1 MMDGVDRVRRALLD
15 FEHADTIVAY
25 PDGAHTAADA
35 AAAIGCSVGQIAKSI
50 VFAIQGGGA
59 AVVVASGANRVDR
72 RRAGQALGM
81 KLVVADPAFVLAS
94 TGFAAGGVSPV
105 GLAGPVS
112 ILVDEDLL
120 ALDPV
125 WAAAGSPQHVFRT
138 SAAEIVR
145 MTGALV
151 AAVRVA

>member
-1 MMDGVDRVRRALLD
+1 MDGVERVRQALLD

>member
-1 MMDGVDRVRRALLD
+1 
-15 FEHADTIVAY
+15 
-25 PDGAHTAADA
+25 
-35 AAAIGCSVGQIAKSI
+35 
-50 VFAIQGGGA
+50 
-59 AVVVASGANRVDR
+59 
-72 RRAGQALGM
+72 M

-145 MTGALV
+145 MTGAV
-151 AAVRVA
+151 AAPVRVV

>member
-1 MMDGVDRVRRALLD
+1 MDGVDRVRRALLD

-151 AAVRVA
+151 AGVRVV

>member
-1 MMDGVDRVRRALLD
+1 MDGVDRVRRALLD